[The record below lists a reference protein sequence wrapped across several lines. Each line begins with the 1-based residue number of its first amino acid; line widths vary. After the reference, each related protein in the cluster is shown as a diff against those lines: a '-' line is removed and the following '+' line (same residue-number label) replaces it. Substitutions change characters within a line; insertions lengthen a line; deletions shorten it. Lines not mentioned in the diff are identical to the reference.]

1 MPSWGVFWRHI
12 IQQRKTSNVLADVCL
27 RGCSPLTSAAWKVKH
42 IWAVPRPLTL
52 LQLHYICL
60 QLREEHLVL
69 HGPEVMSS
77 LCLTNHSKKSE
88 ASGDHRPITL
98 FTSLVPRRD
107 VPYFCPF
114 WLSVMGS
121 VTLRSTAPW
130 KPLAETPWE
139 AVNGKKTQRPHHRQE
154 AKGSTPTEYAMPSS
168 RIYMPGEQPPLSCF
182 STSIRALIRS
192 FPSCLFLQNCCLRL
206 LCLTHMH
213 TNWSGLSRAPHC
225 PLVWALLSPSLITYG
240 YLKTLY
246 LHNSL
251 LLPHFTN
258 SHVLWFHTVSTFL
271 LHSWEP
277 PHKSLC

>member
-98 FTSLVPRRD
+98 FPSLDTTARIPRRD

-121 VTLRSTAPW
+121 ITHRGNHLQRLHGRLWT
-130 KPLAETPWE
+130 
-139 AVNGKKTQRPHHRQE
+139 GKNPRGLTTDKKRRAALPQN
-154 AKGSTPTEYAMPSS
+154 MP
-168 RIYMPGEQPPLSCF
+168 C
-182 STSIRALIRS
+182 RALAFI
-192 FPSCLFLQNCCLRL
+192 CLEN
-206 LCLTHMH
+206 
-213 TNWSGLSRAPHC
+213 N
-225 PLVWALLSPSLITYG
+225 
-240 YLKTLY
+240 
-246 LHNSL
+246 
-251 LLPHFTN
+251 
-258 SHVLWFHTVSTFL
+258 
-271 LHSWEP
+271 LHSP
-277 PHKSLC
+277 VSLPQLGL